1 MSCVVLN
8 VFDCFEVQLL
18 NHSFMIFGYDVAA
31 LVSQNLSS
39 VSRTLLVMLV
49 STTLV
54 FSSLIM
60 CMATLDIDTNSLSPN
75 NLTNQDAWQVY
86 AVSSASSVFYKISCL
101 SLPVTWVHNL
111 WQGGPWVVFLLLRFS
126 LFHNQAWQRNMPW
139 KVLKVFHW
147 LILSSSTWPLI
158 GLPWLLASVR
168 TFPLLTNLTAQ
179 TVRPIR
185 RTKIWSPKTNICHGK
200 GCPFWYSCVYNKS
213 NVCAC
218 VHWFTYNEVC
228 PDQTRPSYPI
238 ERQPRPWFRWD

>member
-1 MSCVVLN
+1 MP
-8 VFDCFEVQLL
+8 CFFP
-18 NHSFMIFGYDVAA
+18 HYHK
-31 LVSQNLSS
+31 
-39 VSRTLLVMLV
+39 
-49 STTLV
+49 
-54 FSSLIM
+54 
-60 CMATLDIDTNSLSPN
+60 
-75 NLTNQDAWQVY
+75 DAWQVY
-86 AVSSASSVFYKISCL
+86 AVSSASSVFYKILCL

-139 KVLKVFHW
+139 EVLKVFHW

-228 PDQTRPSYPI
+228 PGRPDHLTQSNGSLVHGSDETSRGLVLLSWKLGAI
-238 ERQPRPWFRWD
+238 NTKR